1 MKTQLSDILAKSEVY
16 GGTSLLDHTKHV
28 VQCID
33 VIAEKMD
40 YSFNKELMFKGAIL
54 HDLGKCHPYFQKK
67 VGNIKA
73 ESIIQGL
80 KDKSKIH
87 RHELS
92 SLAFLPAFPKKEW
105 PVLTDMVV
113 AHHKSIMGE
122 RGVLNIKSRYRHW
135 INDHLEDWE
144 KWFYHGKE
152 IIECFGYKCPDFI
165 SVNDAKEALRFVV
178 NHCENKKQGW
188 SPYRGLMKAAD
199 HFGSAFANNVKAQL
213 DYVFE
218 TPNLSFYQNPD
229 RRNELY
235 HLSVIDVSDTRPH
248 TLVVAPTGGGK
259 TDFLLKR
266 TRGRI
271 FYTLPFQASI
281 NAMWKRFRDTIP
293 NKDIRVLHA
302 NSKITVGKHNIDEQM
317 LQPLVG
323 SSIKVLTPHQLAG
336 IIFGISGYETILL
349 DLKGCDII
357 LDEVHT
363 YSGYSQSMILE
374 IVKVLKYLNCRI
386 HIGTA
391 TISTSLYEALL
402 NLLGGSDQVY
412 EVRLET
418 NELAQYNRH
427 QVFKI
432 EDDSE
437 IDNILRKGVNEKKKI
452 LLVYNTVRKA
462 QEVFESISND
472 YPNIPKLLVHSRF
485 RRKDRY
491 NKEIKL
497 KEEFNGVDNEDFN
510 PCIVVSTQ
518 VVEVSL
524 DISFDMMISE
534 CAPFDSLVQR
544 FGRVNRV
551 RTENTIGKLKPVYV
565 IKPKGN
571 VLPYTK
577 EILNRTY
584 NQLPSNGGVLEE
596 KDNQKRIDVVY
607 PNIEHFPI
615 DIHLKF
621 KDNRFDL
628 IELTDNKR
636 SVLIEALEIE
646 GATCILESD
655 RENYIDASW
664 VDRVNL
670 EIPISWKVMR
680 WHKNKYEQLEL
691 GSNPFVIPQLI
702 KDYERLGL
710 ELVEHDNFI

>member
-1 MKTQLSDILAKSEVY
+1 MKTQLSDLLAKSEVY

-28 VQCID
+28 VLCID
-33 VIAEKMD
+33 TIAEKMN
-40 YSFNKELMFKGAIL
+40 YSFNKELVLKGAVL
-54 HDLGKCHPYFQKK
+54 HDLGKCHPHFQKK

-73 ESIIQGL
+73 ESIMQGL
-80 KDKSKIH
+80 KDRSKIH

-92 SLAFLPAFPKKEW
+92 SLAFLPVFPKKEW
-105 PVLTDMVV
+105 PVLIDMVV
-113 AHHKSIMGE
+113 AHHKSIIGE
-122 RGVLNIKSRYRHW
+122 RGILNIKSRYRHW
-135 INDHLEDWE
+135 INDHLYDWE

-152 IIECFGYKCPDFI
+152 IIEYFGYKCPDFI
-165 SVNDAKEALRFVV
+165 SVKDARDALLFAV
-178 NHCENKKQGW
+178 NYCENKNQGW
-188 SPYRGLMKAAD
+188 SPYRGVMKAAD
-199 HFGSAFANNVKAQL
+199 HFGSAFANKVETQL
-213 DYVFE
+213 DYIFE
-218 TPNLSFYQNPD
+218 TPNLSFYLNPD

-235 HLSVIDVSDTRPH
+235 HLSMIDVSDKRPH

-266 TRGRI
+266 TRDRI

-302 NSKITVGKHNIDEQM
+302 NSKITVGKHNINEQM

-336 IIFGISGYETILL
+336 VIFGISGYETILL

-374 IVKVLKYLNCRI
+374 IVKVLKYLDCRI

-391 TISTSLYEALL
+391 TISTNLYDELL
-402 NLLGGSDQVY
+402 DLLGGSDQVY
-412 EVRLET
+412 QVRLDT
-418 NELAQYNRH
+418 NELTQYNRH

-452 LLVYNTVRKA
+452 LLVFNTVRKA
-462 QEVFESISND
+462 QEVFESISKD
-472 YPNIPKLLVHSRF
+472 YSNIPRLLVHSRF

-491 NKEIKL
+491 YKEVEL
-497 KEEFNGVDNEDFN
+497 KEEFNARDREEFN

-524 DISFDMMISE
+524 DISFDMMITE

-544 FGRVNRV
+544 FGRVNRI
-551 RTENTIGKLKPVYV
+551 RTVDTIGKFKSVYV

-571 VLPYTK
+571 GLPYKK

-584 NQLPSNGGVLEE
+584 NQLPKSGSVLEE

-621 KDNRFDL
+621 KDNSFDMK
-628 IELTDNKR
+628 ELTDNKR

-664 VDRVNL
+664 EDRVNL

-691 GSNPFVIPQLI
+691 GSNPFVVPQSI
-702 KDYERLGL
+702 EDYERLGL